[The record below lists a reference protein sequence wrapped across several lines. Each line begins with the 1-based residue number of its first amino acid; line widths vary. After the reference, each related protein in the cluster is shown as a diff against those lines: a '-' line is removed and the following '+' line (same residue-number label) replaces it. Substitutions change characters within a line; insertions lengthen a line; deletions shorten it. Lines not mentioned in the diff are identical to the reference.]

1 MKKLVLLL
9 LAFGMTVS
17 VFARGNNDNV
27 SGIEKLKKAGI
38 IRIGVFT
45 DKAPFGYVD
54 EQGVYQGYDVY
65 FAHRIAKDLF
75 GNEDAVEFVPVE
87 AASRVEYLQ
96 ANKVDIILANFTVTP
111 ERSQVVD
118 FAKPYMKV
126 ALGIVSPDSA
136 PITDIS
142 QLEGKTLIV
151 DKGTTAELY
160 FTKNHPNITLLAF
173 DQNTEALN
181 ALKDG
186 RGDALAHDNTFV
198 FAWAIQNPGFSV
210 GVDSIGSLDTIAPAV
225 QKGNKALLDWLN
237 NEITNVLEADF
248 FHKAYKAT
256 LEPVYGDKVDPEAV
270 VVENG
275 IVK

>member
-9 LAFGMTVS
+9 LAFGLAVS
-17 VFARGNNDNV
+17 AFARGNNDV
-27 SGIEKLKKAGI
+27 STVEKLKKSGKV
-38 IRIGVFT
+38 RIGVFT

-54 EQGVYQGYDVY
+54 EKGAYQGYDVY
-65 FAHRIAKDLF
+65 FAHRIAKDLI
-75 GNEDAVEFVPVE
+75 GNENAVEFVPVE

-96 ANKVDIILANFTVTP
+96 SNKVDIILANFTVTP

-126 ALGIVSPDSA
+126 ALGIVSPDTA
-136 PITDIS
+136 PVTDIS

-160 FTKNHPNITLLAF
+160 FTKNHPNIKLLAF

-210 GVDSIGSLDTIAPAV
+210 GIDSIGSLDTIAPAV
-225 QKGNKALLDWLN
+225 QKGNTALLNWLN
-237 NEITNVLEADF
+237 NEIEHILEADF
-248 FHKAYKAT
+248 FHKAYTAT
-256 LEPVYGDKVDPEAV
+256 LEPVYGNKVDPESV
-270 VVENG
+270 VVEKG
-275 IVK
+275 VVK